1 MDFFGLDIGSHTIKA
16 IKLAKN
22 GQSYQL
28 LAFGSSPSNSRGLI
42 SEADS
47 DMTAL
52 AESIKKLCQT
62 SGIKTKNVVSALP
75 QDQVFTR
82 VITLP
87 NLSETELN
95 SALKWEAEQYVPI
108 PLEEVTLAHQIVGKV
123 KEDNKE
129 KMEVLLVA
137 APNRL
142 IEKTVEIL
150 RIAGLRAVGLETE
163 TLAIARSL
171 VPTDAGSIMIVDFGA
186 VATDLAIAEDGQ
198 LVFVHSLSTGG
209 EALTRAVAFELGLD
223 PNQAE
228 AYKKAYGVDPEKLEG
243 KVGGAIAPVL
253 EVVVKE
259 MEKAIQFYSA
269 RQKTISRIVLTG
281 GSSGLPEIATALAK
295 KLNIEIQIG
304 NSFARIVQDSLV
316 QKVPTAD
323 IPLYSVAVGLA
334 MKEI

>member
-1 MDFFGLDIGSHTIKA
+1 MDFFGLDIGSHTLKA
-16 IKLAKN
+16 VKLARN
-22 GQSYQL
+22 GDKYQL
-28 LAFGSSPSNSRGLI
+28 LAFGSCPSNSRGLI

-47 DMTAL
+47 DITVL
-52 AESIKKLCQT
+52 AESIKRLCQS
-62 SGIKTKNVVSALP
+62 SGIKTKNVVTALP

-82 VITLP
+82 VITFP
-87 NLSETELN
+87 PLSEAELN

-108 PLEEVTLAHQIVGKV
+108 PLEEVTLTHQIVGHV

-150 RIAGLRAVGLETE
+150 RVAGLRAVGLETE
-163 TLAIARSL
+163 FLAIARSL
-171 VPTDAGSIMIVDFGA
+171 VSPGVGSIMIVDFGA
-186 VATDLAIAEDGQ
+186 MATDLAIAEDGQ
-198 LVFVHSLSTGG
+198 VIFVHSLATGG

-228 AYKKAYGVDPEKLEG
+228 AYKKAYGVDLEKLEG
-243 KVGGAIAPVL
+243 KVGGAITPIL

-259 MEKAIQFYSA
+259 MEKAIQFYSS

-281 GSSGLPEIATALAK
+281 GSSGLPEIATAMAK

-304 NSFARIVQDSLV
+304 NSFAKVTQDSVV